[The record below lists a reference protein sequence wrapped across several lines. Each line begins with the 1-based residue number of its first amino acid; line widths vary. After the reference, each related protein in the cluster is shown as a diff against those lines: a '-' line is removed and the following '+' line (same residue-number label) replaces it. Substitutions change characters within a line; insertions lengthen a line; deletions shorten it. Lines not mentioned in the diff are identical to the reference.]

1 MIGLYRQKVGEI
13 MVISRAAKYSHTGC
27 VLHNSP
33 SRIVPGVMQHTDP
46 RYWP

>member
-13 MVISRAAKYSHTGC
+13 MVIFRAAKYNHTGR

-33 SRIVPGVMQHTDP
+33 SHIPGVMQHTDP